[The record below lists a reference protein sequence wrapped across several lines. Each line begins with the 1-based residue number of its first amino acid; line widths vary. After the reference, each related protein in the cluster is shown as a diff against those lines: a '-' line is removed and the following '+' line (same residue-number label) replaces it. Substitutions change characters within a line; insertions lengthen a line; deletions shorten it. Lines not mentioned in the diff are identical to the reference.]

1 MHRGIDLWNDS
12 LCIVGLTCGMF
23 IRDIAK
29 IYSCIFAMHRGID
42 LRNIN
47 KMTYRQSEIP
57 NYIPVTSLSISYLM
71 ADTAIT
77 SSFPLFYFISD
88 LSPFLS

>member
-42 LRNIN
+42 LWND
-47 KMTYRQSEIP
+47 
-57 NYIPVTSLSISYLM
+57 SLCIVGLTCGMIRYASW
-71 ADTAIT
+71 D
-77 SSFPLFYFISD
+77 
-88 LSPFLS
+88 